1 MAVLVPVLLR
11 EPFEPILHKA
21 CNRSSVIVQ
30 LPEAMYQDLNG
41 NIHKLLKAGVL
52 DQNQDFLYDH
62 LEVLLIDL
70 AITKDNL
77 LDSLS
82 GSQEYKGKFLF

>member
-1 MAVLVPVLLR
+1 
-11 EPFEPILHKA
+11 
-21 CNRSSVIVQ
+21 
-30 LPEAMYQDLNG
+30 MYQDLNG